1 MVFSKI
7 SCFFLLAFVTFVK
20 GQNLQ
25 ITMLMKMKMKVP
37 VVGPI
42 NITFD
47 QTVAPGFYKAEEK
60 TEAERFLFRWI
71 GGDITGEIS
80 SGLVVLLG
88 VAKEDD
94 EADARYLVEKIANL
108 RIFAD
113 DDNRFNRSALDVA
126 ADVLVV
132 SQFTLY
138 ADTRKGR
145 RPDFNQAA
153 GPEEAKRLY
162 EYTVQLFRETRLT
175 VATGTFQEHM
185 LVSLENDGPVT
196 LMLDSTDRRRSV
208 EGPTG
213 RKSQILNQ
221 PYLNQPMPLKK
232 PRK

>member
-1 MVFSKI
+1 MKALVQR
-7 SCFFLLAFVTFVK
+7 VTKASVS
-20 GQNLQ
+20 
-25 ITMLMKMKMKVP
+25 
-37 VVGPI
+37 
-42 NITFD
+42 
-47 QTVAPGFYKAEEK
+47 VA
-60 TEAERFLFRWI
+60 
-71 GGDITGEIS
+71 GDITGEIS

-153 GPEEAKRLY
+153 GREEAKRLY

-196 LMLDSTDRRRSV
+196 LMLDSTDRRR
-208 EGPTG
+208 
-213 RKSQILNQ
+213 L
-221 PYLNQPMPLKK
+221 
-232 PRK
+232 